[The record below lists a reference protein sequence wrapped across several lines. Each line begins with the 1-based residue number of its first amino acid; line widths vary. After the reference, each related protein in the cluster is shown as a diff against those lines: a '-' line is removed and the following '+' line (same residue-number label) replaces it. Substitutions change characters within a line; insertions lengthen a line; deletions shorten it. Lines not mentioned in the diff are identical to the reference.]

1 MTLTAGNL
9 LGFIPEL
16 WLLAGALVILGLTAA
31 RPSRSGRAPTLIALV
46 ALLGSLAALGTQ
58 LRTPLNIL
66 NGAFVLDG
74 FAALL
79 DAVLLISAGV
89 VLLVS
94 LQDLGPPDRALAF
107 ILLATC
113 GALLLVSAA
122 DLLAFFAALQLL
134 AVSTAIAV
142 GLWGGHRRAAVGPL
156 VVQLAGSAAIVYG
169 LAVAY
174 GLTGETSFLGVGRV
188 LATRA
193 ASDAPTLLVLVLV
206 VGGAAFGLGVAAF
219 GWLTEGYEDDSG
231 ALPALAATLLLVAGL
246 GSLQRLVTVILV
258 GTAIPWAALLAVLGA
273 VVMTGGTIGALG
285 ERQLARAL
293 AYALVGQ
300 TGFILAG
307 LAAGRPAG
315 VAGVGLL
322 LVGTAPGVLAAAIAI
337 AWFARLTGASRL
349 GDFAGMMRRAPFPAL
364 VLALGVSSLAGLPPL
379 IGFFGRFLILVAAV
393 ESGYTWLGLLGL
405 VNLLLLS
412 GWAIRV
418 VRLVALEAAPTETPE
433 PAPDW
438 AARVAL
444 AAVSAGVA
452 VLVFLLSPIA
462 NAAATVAQRLPK

>member
-16 WLLAGALVILGLTAA
+16 WLLAGALVILGLTAG

-46 ALLGSLAALGTQ
+46 ALLGGLAALGTQ

-74 FAALL
+74 FAAVL

-94 LQDLGPPDRALAF
+94 LQDPGPADRAPAF

-206 VGGAAFGLGVAAF
+206 VGGASFGLGAAAF
-219 GWLTEGYEDDSG
+219 GWLTGGHQDDSG
-231 ALPALAATLLLVAGL
+231 ALRALAATLLLVAGL

-293 AYALVGQ
+293 AYGLVGQ

-307 LAAGRPAG
+307 LATGRPAG

-322 LVGTAPGVLAAAIAI
+322 LVGTAPGVLAAAISI
-337 AWFARLTGASRL
+337 AWFARLTGASGL

-393 ESGYTWLGLLGL
+393 ESGYMWLGLLGL
-405 VNLLLLS
+405 VNLLLLG

-418 VRLVALEAAPTETPE
+418 VRLVALEASPTETPE

-438 AARVAL
+438 PARVAL
-444 AAVSAGVA
+444 GAASAGVA

>member
-1 MTLTAGNL
+1 MTLTLGNL

-16 WLLAGALVILGLTAA
+16 WLLAGALVILVLTVV
-31 RPSRSGRAPTLIALV
+31 RPSRSHRGPTIIGLV
-46 ALLGSLAALGTQ
+46 AVLGSLVALGTQ

-74 FAALL
+74 YAALL
-79 DAVLLISAGV
+79 DLVLLATAGV
-89 VLLVS
+89 VLLMN
-94 LQDLGPPDRALAF
+94 LQDSGSADRAPAF
-107 ILLATC
+107 VLLATG

-134 AVSTAIAV
+134 AVSTAMAI
-142 GLWGGHRRAAVGPL
+142 GIGIDRRTAIGPL
-156 VVQLAGSAAIVYG
+156 VAQLAGSAAVVYG

-174 GLTGETSFLGVGRV
+174 GLTGETSFMGVGRV
-188 LATRA
+188 LATRP

-206 VGGAAFGLGVAAF
+206 VGGASFGVAAAAF
-219 GWLTEGYEDDSG
+219 GWLADNHEDDRG
-231 ALPALAATLLLVAGL
+231 ALRGLAAALLVVAGF
-246 GSLQRLVTVILV
+246 GSLQRLVTVTLV
-258 GTAIPWAALLAVLGA
+258 GTAIPWPAVLAVVGA
-273 VVMTGGTIGALG
+273 VVMTGGTIAALG

-300 TGFILAG
+300 IGFMLAG
-307 LAAGRPAG
+307 LATGRPAG

-322 LVGTAPGVLAAAIAI
+322 LVGTAPAILATAIPI
-337 AWFARLTGASRL
+337 GWFARLTGAS
-349 GDFAGMMRRAPFPAL
+349 GVSGFAGMMRRAPFPGLAL
-364 VLALGVSSLAGLPPL
+364 SLGVSSLAGLPPL
-379 IGFFGRFLILVAAV
+379 IGFFGRFLVLVAAV

-405 VNLLLLS
+405 VNLLLLG

-418 VRLVALEAAPTETPE
+418 VRTVALEASPTEAHE
-433 PAPDW
+433 PAPEW
-438 AARVAL
+438 PARVAL
-444 AAVSAGVA
+444 GAASAGVA

>member
-9 LGFIPEL
+9 LGFVPEL
-16 WLLAGALVILGLTAA
+16 WLLAGALVILGLTAL
-31 RPSRSGRAPTLIALV
+31 RPSRSGRAPTVIALV
-46 ALLGSLAALGTQ
+46 ALLGSLVALGTQ

-79 DAVLLISAGV
+79 DAVLLAAAGV

-94 LQDLGPPDRALAF
+94 LQDRGPADRAPAF
-107 ILLATC
+107 VLLAT
-113 GALLLVSAA
+113 GGGLLLVSAA

-134 AVSTAIAV
+134 TVSTTIAV
-142 GLWGGHRRAAVGPL
+142 GLWSAHRRAAVGPL
-156 VVQLAGSAAIVYG
+156 VVQLAGSAALAYG

-193 ASDAPTLLVLVLV
+193 ASDPPALLVLVLV
-206 VGGAAFGLGVAAF
+206 VGGASFGLGAAAF
-219 GWLTEGYEDDSG
+219 GWLTESHEDDGG
-231 ALPALAATLLLVAGL
+231 ALRALAAALLLVAGF
-246 GSLQRLVTVILV
+246 GSLQRLVSVILV
-258 GTAIPWAALLAVLGA
+258 GTAIPWPAVLAVLGA

-293 AYALVGQ
+293 AYAAVGQ
-300 TGFILAG
+300 IGFILAG
-307 LAAGRPAG
+307 LATGRPAG

-322 LVGTAPGVLAAAIAI
+322 LVGTAPAVLAAAISI
-337 AWFARLTGASRL
+337 GWFARLTGATAL

-364 VLALGVSSLAGLPPL
+364 VLALGASSLAGLPPL
-379 IGFFGRFLILVAAV
+379 MGFFGRFLILVAAV

-405 VNLLLLS
+405 LNLLLLG

-418 VRLVALEAAPTETPE
+418 VRLVALEGSPTEAPE

-438 AARVAL
+438 PARVAL
-444 AAVSAGVA
+444 GAASAGVA